1 MHTPATHYLLTAND
15 DKTYQVP
22 RRPVWRD
29 GAPPGVGWWSANAEE
44 DPAVWRDGAPPG
56 VGWWPANAEEDPET
70 LRWWNGQTWS
80 LPANPRND
88 ERLAGELG
96 TRTHASPRPIKWSAQ
111 WWLDQ

>member
-1 MHTPATHYLLTAND
+1 MHTPTTHYPLTAND
-15 DKTYQVP
+15 DKTYYVP
-22 RRPVWRD
+22 FRP
-29 GAPPGVGWWSANAEE
+29 
-44 DPAVWRDGAPPG
+44 VWRDGAPPG
-56 VGWWPANAEEDPET
+56 VGWWPANSNEDPET